1 MKQGILPK
9 RFDVRKACVR
19 ELELS
24 GMVAIDNLPRMLS
37 VVDSDLTTVTANF
50 RFGRDEERR
59 YVIVVSVDAQ
69 VGLVCERCL
78 GPLAVPLKT
87 SSDLMLCSTEAQ
99 AQQCPSRY
107 EPVIVEDEAMDLYDV
122 IEEELLLALPVAPK
136 HDHACVEL
144 PGQSQAEIEAED
156 RKPNPFEVLA
166 RLTDDSSE
174 S

>member
-1 MKQGILPK
+1 MNNFITKDRTGAYQPWKLTS
-9 RFDVRKACVR
+9 
-19 ELELS
+19 LE
-24 GMVAIDNLPRMLS
+24 GGAGAKDP
-37 VVDSDLTTVTANF
+37 
-50 RFGRDEERR
+50 
-59 YVIVVSVDAQ
+59 AQ
-69 VGLVCERCL
+69 
-78 GPLAVPLKT
+78 
-87 SSDLMLCSTEAQ
+87 TEAQ